1 MKELTQKERA
11 KFRAVWD
18 GNLEICASCIPQD
31 PAPRIDS
38 HGTPIW
44 KRYYALIGLQAATVF
59 GFRIAAKVVGT
70 TVLGAILAAIN
81 IDIKFARAR
90 HCPIEH
96 AEAGYR
102 ITSLDDLKQRID
114 EATEAAIRAD
124 DLVKKLKA

>member
-81 IDIKFARAR
+81 IDAKFACWKAANLNGPGEPDIALLNMRR
-90 HCPIEH
+90 P
-96 AEAGYR
+96 
-102 ITSLDDLKQRID
+102 
-114 EATEAAIRAD
+114 ATVSPAWTT
-124 DLVKKLKA
+124 